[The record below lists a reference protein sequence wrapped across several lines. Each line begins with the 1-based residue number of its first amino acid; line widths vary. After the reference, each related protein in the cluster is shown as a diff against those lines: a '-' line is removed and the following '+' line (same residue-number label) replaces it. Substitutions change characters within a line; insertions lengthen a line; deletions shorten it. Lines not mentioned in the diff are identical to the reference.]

1 MKLPRNGTLL
11 ANASLLALGA
21 AAGAAVTWSLAPRD
35 SSADTFANSREGLSN
50 RRPSARNLA
59 LNVRVGGRNGAPGS
73 VDPLTL
79 GALDRSAHF
88 RASGGKNA
96 ENDLYGALDAASG
109 IESAKDRAD
118 YLRGVFSKW
127 AEEDPEGALNHAVN
141 SLEAGQLQSDA
152 IGIAIQKW
160 GEANPREA
168 WLWAEKSLAGP
179 VKERALTDLMIGWTR
194 RNPQAAADWL
204 ASTGLTSQPL
214 FSALPG
220 VWAEA
225 DPAAALLWARTL
237 PAGKARDTAEVAI
250 ANTVA
255 YNDPKAAAEMFS
267 DKVESGE
274 NAALAIT
281 IADIWSATDPA
292 AAAEWVKKM
301 AEGPGKTE
309 AATTLATVWAASD
322 IHAAVAWSESISD
335 SGMRRQVISNIGTS
349 WGAISPQDA
358 LAWLGT
364 LPPDVAT
371 DGISGAMYSWAG
383 TDPVGLREWIDDG
396 QGSLYNDQARQ
407 SLADVLS
414 QEAIPEAM
422 DLAIDMHSEVA
433 RDAALA
439 RYFAEW
445 RKRDDASAQ
454 EWLQSS
460 WFKLPNSAQQTLGK
474 VQGRGYQ
481 PK

>member
-1 MKLPRNGTLL
+1 
-11 ANASLLALGA
+11 
-21 AAGAAVTWSLAPRD
+21 
-35 SSADTFANSREGLSN
+35 
-50 RRPSARNLA
+50 
-59 LNVRVGGRNGAPGS
+59 
-73 VDPLTL
+73 
-79 GALDRSAHF
+79 
-88 RASGGKNA
+88 
-96 ENDLYGALDAASG
+96 
-109 IESAKDRAD
+109 
-118 YLRGVFSKW
+118 
-127 AEEDPEGALNHAVN
+127 
-141 SLEAGQLQSDA
+141 
-152 IGIAIQKW
+152 
-160 GEANPREA
+160 
-168 WLWAEKSLAGP
+168 
-179 VKERALTDLMIGWTR
+179 MIGWTR

-460 WFKLPNSAQQTLGK
+460 WSKLPNSAQQTLGK

>member
-1 MKLPRNGTLL
+1 MKLPRNGTPL
-11 ANASLLALGA
+11 ANASLMALGA
-21 AAGAAVTWSLAPRD
+21 MAGAAVTWWTATERTPTD
-35 SSADTFANSREGLSN
+35 DFANSREGLPN

-59 LNVRVGGRNGAPGS
+59 LNERVDGRNGAPEKS
-73 VDPLTL
+73 DPLTL

-88 RASGGKNA
+88 REAGGIA
-96 ENDLYGALDAASG
+96 ADHDLRGALDDAAE
-109 IESAKDRAD
+109 ITSAKDRAD
-118 YLRGVFSKW
+118 YLRGVFAKW
-127 AEEDPEGALNHAVN
+127 AESDPEGALNHAIGAM
-141 SLEAGQLQSDA
+141 EAGQLQSDA
-152 IGIAIQKW
+152 IGIAIQQW
-160 GEANPREA
+160 AQDHPREA
-168 WLWAEKSLAGP
+168 WLWAEKSLTGP
-179 VKERALTDLMIGWTR
+179 LKERALTDLMMGWTR
-194 RNPQAAADWL
+194 RNPQEAADWV

-225 DPAAALLWARTL
+225 DPTAALAWARTL
-237 PAGKARDTAEVAI
+237 PPGKARDTAEVAI

-255 YNDPKAAAEMFS
+255 HNDPLAAAEMFA
-267 DKVESGE
+267 DRMESGD

-292 AAAEWVKKM
+292 AAADWVANM
-301 AEGPGKTE
+301 AEGPGKIE
-309 AATTLATVWAASD
+309 AAATLATVWAATD
-322 IHAAVAWSESISD
+322 IQAAVSWSQSITDD
-335 SGMRRQVISNIGTS
+335 SMRRQVISNIGTS
-349 WGAISPQDA
+349 WGAIDPHDA

-364 LPPDVAT
+364 LPPDVST
-371 DGISGAMYSWAG
+371 DGVTGAMYSWAG
-383 TDPVGLREWIDDG
+383 TDPVGLRQWIDEVPENPMADR
-396 QGSLYNDQARQ
+396 ARQ

-422 DLAIDMHSEVA
+422 DVAIGMQSTVA

-454 EWLQSS
+454 DWLESNWATLPDTARQS
-460 WFKLPNSAQQTLGK
+460 LGNI
-474 VQGRGYQ
+474 QGRGYQ